1 MCKLRVI
8 RKNNGGEI
16 CNSIIDCENVSINP
30 IDRPAYVLIVS
41 RSGITKLDFA
51 FSSDKEPQEEFY
63 FKNGKIKYGV
73 NSGRIYSAIINT
85 KSINATDMFH
95 LSQQFDKQHTTERF
109 SDNIKSLVSLINVAI
124 YYAMNNPLSV

>member
-8 RKNNGGEI
+8 RKNNRGEI
-16 CNSIIDCENVSINP
+16 SSSIIDCENVSINP

-41 RSGITKLDFA
+41 KNGTTELDFA
-51 FSSDKEPQEEFY
+51 FSSDKEPQVEVCFN
-63 FKNGKIKYGV
+63 NGKIKYGV

-85 KSINATDMFH
+85 KPINETDVFR

-109 SDNIKSLVSLINVAI
+109 SDNIKSFVLLVNKAI
-124 YYAMNNPLSV
+124 SYAMNNPLSV

>member
-8 RKNNGGEI
+8 RKNNRGEI
-16 CNSIIDCENVSINP
+16 SSSIIDCENVSINP

-41 RSGITKLDFA
+41 KNGTTELDFA
-51 FSSDKEPQEEFY
+51 FSSDKEPQVEVCFN
-63 FKNGKIKYGV
+63 NGKIKYGV

-85 KSINATDMFH
+85 KPINETDVFR

-109 SDNIKSLVSLINVAI
+109 SDNIRSFVLLINRTI
-124 YYAMNNPLSV
+124 HYIQNNPL

>member
-8 RKNNGGEI
+8 RKNNRGEI
-16 CNSIIDCENVSINP
+16 SSSIIDCENVYINP

-41 RSGITKLDFA
+41 KNGTTELDFA
-51 FSSDKEPQEEFY
+51 FSSDKEPQVEVF
-63 FKNGKIKYGV
+63 FNNGKIKYGV

-85 KSINATDMFH
+85 KSINETDVFH

-109 SDNIKSLVSLINVAI
+109 SDNIKSFVLLINVAI
-124 YYAMNNPLSV
+124 YYVMNNPLSV

>member
-16 CNSIIDCENVSINP
+16 CSSIIDCENVSINP

>member
-8 RKNNGGEI
+8 RKNNRGEI
-16 CNSIIDCENVSINP
+16 SSSIIDCENVSINP

-41 RSGITKLDFA
+41 KNGTTELDFA
-51 FSSDKEPQEEFY
+51 FSSDKEPQVEVCFN
-63 FKNGKIKYGV
+63 NGKIKYGV

-85 KSINATDMFH
+85 KPINETDVFR

-109 SDNIKSLVSLINVAI
+109 SDNIKSFVLLVNKAI
-124 YYAMNNPLSV
+124 SYAMKNPLLV

>member
-8 RKNNGGEI
+8 RKNNRGEI
-16 CNSIIDCENVSINP
+16 SSSIIDCENVSINP

-41 RSGITKLDFA
+41 KNGTTELDFA
-51 FSSDKEPQEEFY
+51 FSSDKEPQVEVY

-85 KSINATDMFH
+85 KPINETDVFR

-109 SDNIKSLVSLINVAI
+109 SDNIKSFVLLVNKAI
-124 YYAMNNPLSV
+124 SFAMKNPLLV

>member
-109 SDNIKSLVSLINVAI
+109 SDNIKSFVSLINVAI

>member
-8 RKNNGGEI
+8 RKNNRGEI
-16 CNSIIDCENVSINP
+16 SSSIIDCENVSINP

-41 RSGITKLDFA
+41 KNGTTELDFA
-51 FSSDKEPQEEFY
+51 FSSDKEPQVEVY

-85 KSINATDMFH
+85 KPINETDVFR

-109 SDNIKSLVSLINVAI
+109 SDNIKSFVLLVNKAI
-124 YYAMNNPLSV
+124 SYAMKNPLLV

>member
-16 CNSIIDCENVSINP
+16 CSSIIDCENVSINP

-41 RSGITKLDFA
+41 KNGITELEFA
-51 FSSDKEPQEEFY
+51 FSSDKEPQEEFD

-85 KSINATDMFH
+85 KSINETDVFH
-95 LSQQFDKQHTTERF
+95 LSQQFDKLHTTERF
-109 SDNIKSLVSLINVAI
+109 SDNIKSFVSLINVAI
-124 YYAMNNPLSV
+124 YYAMNNPLLV